1 MSPRRV
7 YSSKPFLVVEFI
19 LFYVFLPFLANKFL
33 AGWFKIIPLAVMAV
47 LFLILLLKDPSF
59 DTRILTKF
67 RKNYVAK
74 SAVRMLVI
82 SLLLLWFTFWIFPD
96 LFFQYPIRQF
106 KSYII
111 TFFLYPVASV
121 LPQELI
127 YRVYYFHRYEKLVP
141 EKFLL
146 MFSNAF
152 IFGLTHFIYGNWVA
166 PIATFLVSW
175 IFIWNY
181 YNTRSLLN
189 VSVEHYFYGI
199 LMFTVGFGY
208 FFQ

>member
-7 YSSKPFLVVEFI
+7 YTSKPFLVLEFV

-33 AGWFKIIPLAVMAV
+33 DGWFKIIPLALMAL
-47 LFLILLLKDPSF
+47 LFFILLMNDPGF
-59 DTRILTKF
+59 DRRVLTRF
-67 RKNYVAK
+67 RKKYVAK
-74 SAVRMLVI
+74 SAVRMIII
-82 SLLLLWFTFWIFPD
+82 SILLLWFTYWIFPK
-96 LFFQYPIRQF
+96 LFFSYPLEHF
-106 KSYII
+106 NGYLI
-111 TFFLYPVASV
+111 TFFLYPIASV
-121 LPQELI
+121 IPQELI
-127 YRVYYFHRYEKLVP
+127 YRVYYFHRYETLIP
-141 EKFLL
+141 EKYLL

-166 PIATFLVSW
+166 PIATFLAAW

-181 YNTRSLLN
+181 YNTRSIWN
-189 VSVEHYFYGI
+189 VTVEHYFYGI